1 MGESGSDII
10 IKGSSVD
17 LEFDGDVYLKDPS
30 DPRKHKNNSKKI
42 TRVLI
47 TGDVNYD
54 SGDQPGG
61 LKCTIRIS
69 CK

>member
-1 MGESGSDII
+1 MANGADII

-17 LEFDGDVYLKDPS
+17 IEYDEGVYPQDSNDHK
-30 DPRKHKNNSKKI
+30 KHKNGSKKI

-47 TGDVNYD
+47 TGDISFD
-54 SGDQPGG
+54 SGDHPSG
-61 LKCTIRIS
+61 LVCDITAF